1 MNHVAVRARGK
12 RPANPHRRRRI
23 RRIHRRPN
31 LRRRRVSHLLGTRT
45 RRPYLRRRRDPHLLT
60 FERSDLHDFPG
71 RRRYRSVAI
80 DVPNLPGLLGRKYLH
95 GIRGRA
101 RGFDAG
107 SNSQRRQ
114 TVCPVVIPIGDGL
127 ASGPREGLHR
137 APAPADAAA
146 ALLALIRQPLQR
158 ALVPQAL
165 VMPLSH
171 ALGAVE
177 VYPAQLAPRL
187 RGVVFEEPTR
197 SWVRMGNVTG
207 VVVPGF
213 GEVRTLGP

>member
-1 MNHVAVRARGK
+1 MNRAAVRTRGK
-12 RPANPHRRRRI
+12 RPADPHRRRRI

-31 LRRRRVSHLLGTRT
+31 VRRRRVSHLLGTRT

-60 FERSDLHDFPG
+60 FERSDLHDFSG

-101 RGFDAG
+101 RGFDTG

-114 TVCPVVIPIGDGL
+114 TVYPVVPIGDGL
-127 ASGPREGLHR
+127 APGPRERLHR

-158 ALVPQAL
+158 ALVPRAL
-165 VMPLSH
+165 VMPLPH

-177 VYPAQLAPRL
+177 VYPAQLTPRL
-187 RGVVFEEPTR
+187 RGVVLEESTR
-197 SWVRMGNVTG
+197 SRVRMGNVTG

>member
-1 MNHVAVRARGK
+1 MNRAAVRTRGK
-12 RPANPHRRRRI
+12 RPADPHRRRRI

-31 LRRRRVSHLLGTRT
+31 VRRRRVSHLLGTRT

-60 FERSDLHDFPG
+60 FERSDLHDFSG

-114 TVCPVVIPIGDGL
+114 TVCPVVPIADGL
-127 ASGPREGLHR
+127 ASGAREGLHR

-146 ALLALIRQPLQR
+146 ALLALIRQPFQR
-158 ALVPQAL
+158 ALVPQSL

-177 VYPAQLAPRL
+177 VYPAQLTPRL
-187 RGVVFEEPTR
+187 RGVVLEESTR
-197 SWVRMGNVTG
+197 SRVRMGNVTG